1 MCKNTTGKQNILG
14 YQHTSTGGIPNRHKL
29 HFSKMYVGCRVNGS
43 HHSLWQRVANPSTIL
58 SRADTVVSN
67 NFTRHVIFI
76 LQISAHWYFPQ
87 ILESK
92 FSAKQKQKKNKNP
105 IFNILVCHISSTVDS
120 QIYVHYNSSAELIP
134 PGCYFSTSTS
144 PFPPSLLQSPQRN
157 KRNHFWK
164 SSQLFP
170 ALPNFCDKTEDDC
183 FFSLLVT
190 SLPLYLRISSKI
202 PFHRSFWWRWDY
214 NEHQRTRKAQY
225 FLWQWW
231 GF

>member
-1 MCKNTTGKQNILG
+1 MRKNTTGKQNILG

-43 HHSLWQRVANPSTIL
+43 HHSLWQRVANPSTTL

-120 QIYVHYNSSAELIP
+120 QIYVHYNTSAELIP

-144 PFPPSLLQSPQRN
+144 PFPLLYCSLHNAIKETTFESPHNCFLHFLTSVTRQRTIV
-157 KRNHFWK
+157 
-164 SSQLFP
+164 SS
-170 ALPNFCDKTEDDC
+170 
-183 FFSLLVT
+183 
-190 SLPLYLRISSKI
+190 LYLWHHCHYI
-202 PFHRSFWWRWDY
+202 
-214 NEHQRTRKAQY
+214 
-225 FLWQWW
+225 
-231 GF
+231 